1 MRLQLEVLLA
11 EKSRLAS
18 ENSNLTRENQ
28 CLHQLVEYH
37 QLTTQDPSSP
47 SYEQTIRGICL
58 DFSSPESKLDSNVAD
73 EKNDYE
79 ESESISA
86 PFTDNK
92 LEEATSS

>member
-1 MRLQLEVLLA
+1 M
-11 EKSRLAS
+11 
-18 ENSNLTRENQ
+18 
-28 CLHQLVEYH
+28 EYH

-92 LEEATSS
+92 LEEATSSWRWGALQRTMCLRGACLDNMSSAISVE